1 MNKKKR
7 VRISDIAEA
16 VGVSTAT
23 VSRALSGEGYVSEDL
38 AAKIRSAALDMNYQ
52 LPQNLVNQKVLLAA
66 SHDAMVDFQRNQFT
80 TYVLQGL
87 HERAKSLNI
96 EVVSYTLQT
105 DNMVDRLQEK
115 AASDNFIGVLLLTV
129 DDVLQ
134 DIAQAIACPV
144 VLINGDDPDMHL
156 SSVTPC
162 NRSAAA
168 LATKHLRNLGH
179 KKILFLTKSGRR
191 TIKRRKEGWQ
201 DATQD
206 KLDASYVIEVDDW
219 TALSGQKAIEDAIDR
234 KMNFSAIVAA
244 ADVLA
249 AGALLGLAAKG
260 RRVPEDTSVIGIDG
274 LPQGEFLS
282 PPLTSVAIPM
292 QDVGASSL
300 DLICEIVKYA
310 EAKITMPVKRIELA
324 CRLTTRASTG
334 AVKVL

>member
-219 TALSGQKAIEDAIDR
+219 TALSGQKAIEDAIDT